1 MKHKIIITT
10 LFSMLCMSSFAENSP
25 SLSPEQTTANALQ
38 APPAPEPE
46 HISTIASA
54 PKSAPVINCEYL
66 IPSTTTVIDQ
76 SLLSTWAEK
85 ATIQMFDFNPADL
98 ESQLDKLKPCFTDQ
112 GWISFKEALDSSGN
126 IEAIKLQNLTVSSQL
141 DGPVSI
147 NPSQE
152 NQWKINVPLQVVYQN
167 DKEKLTQLLSI
178 DLLVGRRMQGN
189 LGIMQILATPRE
201 ATIANP

>member
-1 MKHKIIITT
+1 
-10 LFSMLCMSSFAENSP
+10 MLCMSSFAENSP

>member
-1 MKHKIIITT
+1 
-10 LFSMLCMSSFAENSP
+10 MLCMSSFAENSP

-147 NPSQE
+147 NTSQE